1 MKPCYMR
8 MNHIAFLCS
17 LQAASILKTN
27 SKSMDRTHPKAPAT
41 WVLPISIAF
50 AGVCIFGAGLVIH
63 EPLEKIATRQSHT
76 IVIKHQTA
84 ETLPSTP
91 NRR

>member
-8 MNHIAFLCS
+8 MNHIAFLC
-17 LQAASILKTN
+17 LLPAASILKTN
-27 SKSMDRTHPKAPAT
+27 SKSMDRTHPKSPAT
-41 WVLPISIAF
+41 WVLPVSIAF